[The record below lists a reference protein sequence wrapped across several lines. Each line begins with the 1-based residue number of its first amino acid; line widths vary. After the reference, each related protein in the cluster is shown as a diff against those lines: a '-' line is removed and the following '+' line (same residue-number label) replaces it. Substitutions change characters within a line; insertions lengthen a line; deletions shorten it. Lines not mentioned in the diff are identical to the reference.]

1 MTYKL
6 GKRSE
11 DNLRGV
17 HEALQRIV
25 RRAIQITKQ
34 DFTVIEGLRTRER
47 QTQLVKEGFSKTM
60 DSKHLVGRAVDII
73 PYPIPKDWG
82 EYKNQQWKDI
92 ADAMKTAAREQGIR
106 LIWGGDWRSFV
117 DKPHYE
123 I

>member
-1 MTYKL
+1 MAYKL
-6 GKRSE
+6 GTRSE
-11 DNLRGV
+11 ENLRGV

-47 QTQLVKEGFSKTM
+47 QAQLVKDGFSRTM
-60 DSKHLVGRAVDII
+60 NSKHLTGRAVDIV
-73 PYPIPKDWG
+73 PFPVSANWNN
-82 EYKNQQWKDI
+82 YKAQQWKDI
-92 ADAMKTAAREQGIR
+92 ADAMKAAAKEQGVR
-106 LIWGGDWRSFV
+106 LVWGGDWRSFV